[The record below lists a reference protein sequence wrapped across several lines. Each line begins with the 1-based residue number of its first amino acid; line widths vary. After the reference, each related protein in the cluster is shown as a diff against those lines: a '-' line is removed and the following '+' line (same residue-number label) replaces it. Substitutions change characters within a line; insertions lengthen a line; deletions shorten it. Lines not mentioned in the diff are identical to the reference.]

1 MPLTR
6 PLRIA
11 SIASEVAPYSKTGG
25 LADVTKSLAKALAEM
40 GHHKVVITPYYGFI
54 HQQKLELKPVEGKTA
69 VYIGKK
75 KYEVTFLR
83 LDFSDHLKIYFIVNQ
98 ELFGQ
103 HSHVYNYADDN
114 VRFLVLDYAALQLL
128 EIIKFNPHI
137 IHCHDWQSGLVPNFV
152 VKRADEFPSLTKAAT
167 VFTIHNLSYQMSRD
181 WWTVPANHVDDG
193 KSDPFNRLKDIN
205 HFNFAKRGIFYANII
220 NTVSERYAEEI
231 TTPEYGQGLDKYLRI
246 RRKDLYGIING
257 IDYTVNNPAF
267 DGNLKYKYDWNTLRR
282 KKKNK
287 IELQRL
293 VRLERNPDIPL
304 IGIVN
309 RLSEQKGFNLIM
321 ETMDALLRLQLQIV
335 IIGTGHKEYVD
346 FFKKIARKHPKK
358 IGFYT
363 PFTEDM
369 ESKIYAGSDMFLMP
383 SRFEPCGISQLKSL
397 RYGSIPIVH
406 ETGGLSDTITNF
418 NPKTRKGNGFTFK
431 TYSRED
437 FLIALTRALE
447 NYKYPQVWEFMT
459 WNAMRQT
466 YSWELPAKKYIQLFR
481 IAINNKRRYLKNL
494 HKKT

>member
-1 MPLTR
+1 MR
-6 PLRIA
+6 QVFRIA

-40 GHHKVVITPYYGFI
+40 GHHKILITPYYGFI
-54 HQQKLELKPVEGKTA
+54 QKQQLDLKPLEHKHTIT
-69 VYIGKK
+69 IGRQ
-75 KYEVTFLR
+75 KYVLTYFR
-83 LDFSDHLKIYFIVNQ
+83 LDINERLTVYFVANQ
-98 ELFGQ
+98 ELFGR
-103 HSHVYNYADDN
+103 HTRVYNYADDN
-114 VRFLVLDYAALQLL
+114 LRFLVLDYAALLLL
-128 EIIKFNPHI
+128 ESLKFDPHV
-137 IHCHDWQSGLVPNFV
+137 IHCHDWQSGLIPNILI
-152 VKRADEFPSLTKAAT
+152 KESNKFPSLQKAAT

-181 WWTVPANHVDDG
+181 WWTIPPRHIDDG
-193 KSDPFNRLKDIN
+193 RGDPMKQLSELNY
-205 HFNFAKRGIFYANII
+205 FNFAKRGIFYANII
-220 NTVSERYAEEI
+220 STVSERYAEEI
-231 TTPEYGQGLDKYLRI
+231 LTHEHGQGLDKYLRN
-246 RRKDLYGIING
+246 RKQDVYGIING

-267 DGNLKYKYDWNTLRR
+267 DHNLKYTYDWNTLRR

-293 VRLERNPDIPL
+293 VKLERNPDIPL
-304 IGIVN
+304 IGVVN
-309 RLSEQKGFNLIM
+309 RLTEQKGFNLIM
-321 ETMDALLRLQLQIV
+321 ETMDALLRLQLQMV
-335 IIGTGHKEYVD
+335 IIGSGSKDYITY
-346 FFKKIARKHPKK
+346 FKKIAKRHPKK

-363 PFTEDM
+363 PFTESM

-481 IAINNKRRYLKNL
+481 LAINKKRAYLKS
-494 HKKT
+494 HH

>member
-1 MPLTR
+1 MPNLTR

-11 SIASEVAPYSKTGG
+11 SVSSEVAPYSKTGG
-25 LADVTKSLAKALAEM
+25 LADVAKSLPKALAEM
-40 GHHKVVITPYYGFI
+40 GHHIALITPYYGFI
-54 HQQKLELKPVEGKTA
+54 HKQQLDLKKIEGKAT
-69 VYIGKK
+69 VEIGRQKHDL
-75 KYEVTFLR
+75 TFLR
-83 LDFSDHLKIYFIVNQ
+83 LDFNDHLKIYFIVNQ

-103 HSHVYNYADDN
+103 HSRVYNYADDN
-114 VRFLVLDYAALQLL
+114 VRFLALDYAALQLL
-128 EIIKFNPHI
+128 EIIKFNPHV
-137 IHCHDWQSGLVPNFV
+137 IHCQDWQSGLIPNFL
-152 VKRADEFPSLTKAAT
+152 VKRAGEFPSLAKAAT
-167 VFTIHNLSYQMSRD
+167 VFTIHNLAYQLSCD
-181 WWTVPANHVDDG
+181 WWTVPPDRVDDG
-193 KSDPFNRLKDIN
+193 KCDPMKRLKDIN
-205 HFNFAKRGIFYANII
+205 YFNFAKRGIFYSNII
-220 NTVSERYAEEI
+220 STVSERYAEEI
-231 TTPEYGQGLDKYLRI
+231 TTPEHGQGLDRYLRH
-246 RRKDLYGIING
+246 RKKDLYGIING

-267 DGNLKYKYDWNTLRR
+267 DDNIKYKYDWNTLRR

-287 IELQRL
+287 IELQRI
-293 VRLERNPDIPL
+293 VKLERNPDIPL
-304 IGIVN
+304 IGVVN
-309 RLSEQKGFNLIM
+309 RLTEQKGFNLIM
-321 ETMDALLRLQLQIV
+321 ETIDALLRLQMQMV

-418 NPKTRKGNGFTFK
+418 SPKTRKGNGFTFK
-431 TYSRED
+431 IYSRED

-466 YSWELPAKKYIQLFR
+466 YSWQLPAKKYIQLFR
-481 IAINNKRRYLKNL
+481 IAINSKRKYLQQR
-494 HKKT
+494 H